1 MSCRQQKIRAR
12 CAWLMAAVAA
22 IGVTSAPLVAAD
34 ATPNPGDAGQAIAAV
49 LVFLVL
55 LGILGKW
62 AWGPIVQQLKRR
74 EEAIATAVEHAQR
87 REKKAEALL
96 KQYEARLE
104 DVEAEAREIIATG
117 RQGAAAERDELI
129 AAARQEAR
137 KAAEDAQGEI
147 ERARRAALRDL
158 QHSTAQLATDI
169 AGQVLRQA
177 LTPEEQGRLLEESLE
192 EIRKQAERET

>member
-1 MSCRQQKIRAR
+1 MSCRRKTRSARAW
-12 CAWLMAAVAA
+12 AIAVAA
-22 IGVTSAPLVAAD
+22 VVAVIAAPAAAAG
-34 ATPNPGDAGQAIAAV
+34 ATPDMGDAGQAIAAV

-74 EEAIATAVEHAQR
+74 EETIATAVEQANR
-87 REKKAEALL
+87 SERKAEALL
-96 KQYEARLE
+96 KQYAARLE
-104 DVEAEAREIIATG
+104 AVEAEAGEIIATG
-117 RQGAAAERDELI
+117 RQAAAAEREEFI

-137 KAAEDAQGEI
+137 KAAGDAQKEI
-147 ERARRAALRDL
+147 ERARRAAVREL

-169 AGQVLRQA
+169 AGQILRQA

-192 EIRKQAERET
+192 EIRKQAEKET

>member
-1 MSCRQQKIRAR
+1 MSCRQNFPLRR
-12 CAWLMAAVAA
+12 AWLTAAGAVLCA
-22 IGVTSAPLVAAD
+22 TSAPLAAAD

-74 EEAIATAVEHAQR
+74 EEVIATTVEQAHQR
-87 REKKAEALL
+87 ERKAEALL

-104 DVEAEAREIIATG
+104 AVEAEAREIIATG
-117 RQGAAAERDELI
+117 RQEAAAERDELI

-137 KAAEDAQGEI
+137 KAGEDAQKEI
-147 ERARRAALRDL
+147 ERARREAVREL

-177 LTPEEQGRLLEESLE
+177 LTPQEQGRLLEESLE